1 MRREQA
7 SKLHD
12 GQCCEEWESESVR
25 ECSCLHGGECWS
37 SALPWL
43 DGGGDAGR
51 AQLLRLATRRRP
63 SSRRGGQCWEQSE
76 WGVRRRARFR
86 IHVAS
91 VGAPSALPRLAA
103 RRRSLPDRRGCS
115 VWQHAGALRDQGPSS
130 GVVVPSAVSGWDI
143 RRGRQRD
150 RRGRQRDRRGRQ
162 RASGCWN
169 SEG

>member
-7 SKLHD
+7 SKLRD

-25 ECSCLHGGECWS
+25 ECSCMVASVGAQRCLGWTARE
-37 SALPWL
+37 
-43 DGGGDAGR
+43 DAGR
-51 AQLLRLATRRRP
+51 GRSCSGWQHAGA
-63 SSRRGGQCWEQSE
+63 RGGQCWEQSE

-91 VGAPSALPRLAA
+91 VGAPPALPRLAA

-143 RRGRQRD
+143 RRGRQRA